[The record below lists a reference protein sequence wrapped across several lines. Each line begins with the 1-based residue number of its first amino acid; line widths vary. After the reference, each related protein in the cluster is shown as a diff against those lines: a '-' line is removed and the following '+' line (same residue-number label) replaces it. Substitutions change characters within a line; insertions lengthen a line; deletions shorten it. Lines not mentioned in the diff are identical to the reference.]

1 MSTGLSR
8 FYLNGSSL
16 CAIDSSVLLWRWV
29 AYAMQAQAP
38 RIVTSDMRS
47 TRVQKSP
54 VRTEGSFPLEPPD
67 VAWPP
72 DRASGSTSPLVTVW
86 ATSSRSACSAITL
99 PSCSSVSK
107 ATRTWLDCALA
118 SKPYSTSTDPEIS
131 YGTNG
136 TSALTGPSP
145 ALSAQPVSL
154 SMSAPLRT
162 YCSPGTR
169 LA

>member
-1 MSTGLSR
+1 MFGDYVAVMLER
-8 FYLNGSSL
+8 LEGDEPGS
-16 CAIDSSVLLWRWV
+16 
-29 AYAMQAQAP
+29 
-38 RIVTSDMRS
+38 
-47 TRVQKSP
+47 
-54 VRTEGSFPLEPPD
+54 
-67 VAWPP
+67 
-72 DRASGSTSPLVTVW
+72 
-86 ATSSRSACSAITL
+86 
-99 PSCSSVSK
+99 
-107 ATRTWLDCALA
+107 DCALA

-131 YGTNG
+131 SGTNG

>member
-1 MSTGLSR
+1 
-8 FYLNGSSL
+8 
-16 CAIDSSVLLWRWV
+16 
-29 AYAMQAQAP
+29 
-38 RIVTSDMRS
+38 MRS

-107 ATRTWLDCALA
+107 ATNLARLCARVEAVFDIDRSGDFLRHERHFGA
-118 SKPYSTSTDPEIS
+118 
-131 YGTNG
+131 YGTV
-136 TSALTGPSP
+136 SP
-145 ALSAQPVSL
+145 H
-154 SMSAPLRT
+154 
-162 YCSPGTR
+162 
-169 LA
+169 